1 MGNWLVGR
9 LVREMA
15 VGLELH
21 YSEDPCPSPRQI
33 NCSGGLC
40 CVFHVVAL
48 TPARAAVDM
57 MFEGKL
63 GSPSTQSGMADLCH
77 PFLAGVAVS
86 GASVAVF
93 DGAGLQSTVCS
104 SDSVS
109 ARLDELQFELGEGP
123 EWSVLQTGIP
133 VLVSDVRSDPGGDW
147 PVFAAAVQALAVRA
161 VFTFPLFMGAVI
173 VGVVNLYRRSPGG
186 LTPEQIAT
194 ATSLASSV
202 AGVAARHATEDA
214 RNDARVESV
223 LSPAMR
229 REVHQATGMILVQL
243 DVSATVAYSRLRAF
257 AFSTGRSVQDVAHE
271 VVARQLNFRYLPE

>member
-1 MGNWLVGR
+1 M
-9 LVREMA
+9 
-15 VGLELH
+15 LH
-21 YSEDPCPSPRQI
+21 
-33 NCSGGLC
+33 
-40 CVFHVVAL
+40 VFSL
-48 TPARAAVDM
+48 TPSQPVVDV
-57 MFEGKL
+57 MFEGKV
-63 GSPSTQSGMADLCH
+63 GTPSSPSGKADLCH

-133 VLVSDVRSDPGGDW
+133 VLVSDVRSDPCGDW
-147 PVFAAAVQALAVRA
+147 PVFAASAQALAVRA
-161 VFTFPLFMGAVI
+161 VFTFPLFMGAVT

-202 AGVAARHATEDA
+202 ADVAARHATEDA
-214 RNDARVESV
+214 RNDASVESV
-223 LSPAMR
+223 LSPALR

-257 AFSTGRSVQDVAHE
+257 AFSAGRSVQDVAHD
-271 VVARQLNFRYLPE
+271 VVARQLNFRHLPE